1 MPNRDPTFVLI
12 HGGASSSRFWDLLVP
27 LLTSPAIAVDLPGRA
42 GKPADP
48 MTITVDDCVA
58 SLLDD
63 LAGETLHDVV
73 VVAHSSG
80 GLFVPGVVAGLAPRV
95 KHIVLSSGCV
105 PTEGGLGLEA
115 MKPSYARRNREA
127 MDWAKREGR
136 VITTPGPPAD
146 PEKLRNAYGVALD
159 DAQLAFIAAPERNPH
174 DSQHIYFQPVFWS
187 AAKGVPVTVVRQLL
201 DPVTPLELQD
211 EMIGRLPSPELV
223 TVVDLD
229 TGHIPAVTHPEA
241 LAAILDRVATTV
253 REEGST

>member
-1 MPNRDPTFVLI
+1 MPSADPTFVLI
-12 HGGASSSRFWDLLVP
+12 HGGGSSSRFWDLLVP
-27 LLTSPAIAVDLPGRA
+27 LLAFPAVAVDLPGRA
-42 GKPADP
+42 GRPADP
-48 MTITVDDCVA
+48 MTITVDECVA

-63 LAGETLHDVV
+63 LAREPLDDVV

-127 MDWAKREGR
+127 MDRAKREGS

-146 PEKLRNAYGVALD
+146 PEKLRNAYGVELD
-159 DAQLAFIAAPERNPH
+159 DAQLAFVAAPERNPH
-174 DSQHIYFQPVFWS
+174 DSQNVYFQPVHWS
-187 AAKGVPVTVVRQLL
+187 ATKGVPVTVVRQLL
-201 DPVTPLELQD
+201 DPVTPVALQD
-211 EMIGRLPSPELV
+211 EMIDRLPSPELV
-223 TVVDLD
+223 TVVDLE

-241 LAAILDRVATTV
+241 LAAILDRVGATV
-253 REEGST
+253 RDEGAS